1 MSFLQTLGA
10 IARGISEGKSEREK
24 RRIDAENRAFQQ
36 EQRDRAR
43 KQWQEQDLM
52 APILKQREEEAYK
65 YRQAEQA
72 RQTADN
78 QFVQEPVLDTSGLP
92 FGGLMKDAQLAM
104 GASRP
109 STLTVKQQREMD
121 YLLDKLKAKNEMNLA
136 SKLPGMNI
144 GLAKAGMSPFD
155 IPGLGGGDVSLLS
168 RLSEYTSNLSPKPQR
183 VSGGRTGT
191 TAGTSGKASI
201 NKPSAP
207 ATKIFNDEL
216 RLLEEKRKQGSLS
229 EEEYRKQRDTLIQRH
244 YNPGIAQQEQAQISK
259 YGAQARVLANRNLNS
274 PAYRGAE

>member
-10 IARGISEGKSEREK
+10 IARGISEGKSERDKK
-24 RRIDAENRAFQQ
+24 RVDAENRAFQQ

-65 YRQAEQA
+65 YKQAEQA
-72 RQTADN
+72 RQMVDN
-78 QFVQEPVLDTSGLP
+78 QFVQEPVFDTSGLP
-92 FGGLMKDAQLAM
+92 FGGLMKDAQIAM

-121 YLLDKLKAKNEMNLA
+121 YLLDKLKAKNEMSLA

-183 VSGGRTGT
+183 GSTGRSR
-191 TAGTSGKASI
+191 TSGKVPKTHDIKANEYLLKEKLASWAKKKNESFPPMSDAEFQAGVRNI
-201 NKPSAP
+201 YAEFDPQAQSA
-207 ATKIFNDEL
+207 
-216 RLLEEKRKQGSLS
+216 RKAQVGNLS
-229 EEEYRKQRDTLIQRH
+229 KMGANAWAKNNSPEYRAARL
-244 YNPGIAQQEQAQISK
+244 SK
-259 YGAQARVLANRNLNS
+259 
-274 PAYRGAE
+274 